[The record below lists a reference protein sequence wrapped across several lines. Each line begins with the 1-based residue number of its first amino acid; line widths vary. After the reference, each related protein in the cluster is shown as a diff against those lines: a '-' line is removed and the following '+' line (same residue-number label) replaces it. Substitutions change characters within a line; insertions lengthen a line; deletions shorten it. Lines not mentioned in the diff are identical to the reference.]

1 MTERTPVLFLDAN
14 ILLKRH
20 PTIQVRDAIHAATM
34 LHAGLPRILS
44 TDHHFDAIKGIR
56 RVDPIKFPRAV
67 SVSHR

>member
-20 PTIQVRDAIHAATM
+20 PTIRVRDAI
-34 LHAGLPRILS
+34 
-44 TDHHFDAIKGIR
+44 KEIR

-67 SVSHR
+67 PVSH